1 MKDPRIGLEFRSGE
15 QATAKGGVFAIK
27 AFAQECGLWKRIEAE
42 SDLDP
47 RKDKSK
53 GYDPKVYVATC
64 LFGFSTGG
72 ASMADFERLNDEPGL
87 KRFLGIKRFPFSD
100 ETTLGQW
107 L

>member
-1 MKDPRIGLEFRSGE
+1 MKDPQIGLEFRSGE
-15 QATAKGGVFAIK
+15 EATAKGGVFAIK
-27 AFAQECGLWKRIEAE
+27 AFAQECGLWKRMESE

-53 GYDPKVYVATC
+53 GYDPKVYVATF
-64 LFGFSTGG
+64 LFGFATGG

-87 KRFLGIKRFPFSD
+87 KRFLGIKRFPD

-107 L
+107 S